1 MGDNLGVLIVVGFVV
16 SLGAFISLSLVE
28 EGKWRE
34 FMIDHEC
41 KKVGEISPSTST
53 GFGVSSNG
61 SVSFVPISNPG
72 KTGYACNDGVTYW
85 R

>member
-1 MGDNLGVLIVVGFVV
+1 MDTHVGALIGVGLFVALV
-16 SLGAFISLSLVE
+16 AFISLSLVE

-34 FMIDHEC
+34 FMIDHDC
-41 KKVGEISPSTST
+41 KKVGEIAPSTSS

>member
-1 MGDNLGVLIVVGFVV
+1 MDTHVGVLIGAGLLVV
-16 SLGAFISLSLVE
+16 LGIFISLSLLE
-28 EGKWRE
+28 EKQWKE
-34 FMIDHEC
+34 FMIAHDC